1 MHAKVGNKRGRKPAA
16 TQRQRGVTQPG
27 ELTLQ
32 EAADGVGVSVVT
44 ISKYFKRGCPR
55 TSVQA
60 IQKWREENIK
70 AVASDA
76 DPSEL
81 LVELKRA
88 EIADKAE
95 AARARKL
102 KNDERE
108 KLLVSRT
115 DVVRELALVLSRM
128 KSRVLTLGTECAL
141 VCPDALKVPV
151 KQAVDRAVHTAL
163 KEITDGLAEWE

>member
-1 MHAKVGNKRGRKPAA
+1 MHAKVEKKRRRKPAVPN
-16 TQRQRGVTQPG
+16 RRKGVTQPG

-32 EAADGVGVSVVT
+32 QVADGIGVSTVT
-44 ISKYFKRGCPR
+44 VGKYFKRGCPR
-55 TSVQA
+55 TSIEAV
-60 IQKWREENIK
+60 QKWRDENIK
-70 AVASDA
+70 AVAADA
-76 DPSEL
+76 EPSEL
-81 LVELKRA
+81 LIELKRA

-108 KLLVSRT
+108 KMLVNRT
-115 DVVRELALVLSRM
+115 DVVRELALVLGRM